1 MTSVR
6 SARLARRASAGGQL
20 EQPSEVK
27 SSRTTGP
34 RDAAAAGAQA
44 ASRSANRRWRIG
56 WGYAAKAWL
65 VTGPLVIRSH
75 RMANVSLRTYTF
87 IDALQ
92 PQLATFM
99 GKTARGFLPVPG
111 QASLFIE
118 IAPGIA
124 INRVTDVALKAT
136 KVQPALQVVERA
148 YGLLEIHHV
157 DQGEVLSAGRAG
169 LQHLEVGEDARL
181 KPRVLTNQIIRA
193 VAAYQTQIINRNSQ
207 GMMILP
213 GQSLFILETEP
224 AGYVAF
230 AANEAEKAARIFLVN
245 VTPYGAFGRLYLA
258 GPEAEIDAAAAAAIA
273 ALDAVKGR
281 APEKFIDK

>member
-1 MTSVR
+1 
-6 SARLARRASAGGQL
+6 
-20 EQPSEVK
+20 
-27 SSRTTGP
+27 
-34 RDAAAAGAQA
+34 
-44 ASRSANRRWRIG
+44 
-56 WGYAAKAWL
+56 
-65 VTGPLVIRSH
+65 
-75 RMANVSLRTYTF
+75 MANVSLRTYTF
-87 IDALQ
+87 LDALQ

-148 YGLLEIHHV
+148 YGLLEIHHL
-157 DQGEVLSAGRAG
+157 DQGEVLSAGHAV
-169 LQHLEVGEDARL
+169 LDHLELKEEERL
-181 KPRVLTNQIIRA
+181 KPKVLTNQIIRA
-193 VAAYQTQIINRNSQ
+193 VEAYQTQIINRNSS

-230 AANEAEKAARIFLVN
+230 AANEAEKAARISLIN
-245 VTPYGAFGRLYLA
+245 VTPYGAFGRLYLS
-258 GPEAEIDAAAAAAIA
+258 GPEAEIDAAAAAAIG
-273 ALDAVKGR
+273 ALNAVTGKT
-281 APEKFIDK
+281 PEKFIDK